1 MNWSEDEK
9 EDNKAEE
16 MVLGTIGKFLDAVEL
31 FSPTKKELEVID
43 DQEEIKEEGKDEA
56 IVKYND
62 HYLTIESIT
71 S

>member
-1 MNWSEDEK
+1 
-9 EDNKAEE
+9 

-62 HYLTIESIT
+62 HYLTIEPIT